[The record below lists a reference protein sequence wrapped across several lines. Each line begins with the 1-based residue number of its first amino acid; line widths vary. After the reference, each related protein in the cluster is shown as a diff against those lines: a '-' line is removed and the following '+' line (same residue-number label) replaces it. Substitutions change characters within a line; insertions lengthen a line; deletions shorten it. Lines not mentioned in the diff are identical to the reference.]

1 MSGMGDPQPNP
12 PKATHRPTKKWCWAG
27 LYWLVQTIV
36 VLLAPLIIDG
46 HVIVEGDLGILI
58 DAPTDPF
65 YLLPVSL
72 WAVALIGLQA
82 IFLWP
87 VRKPAAKSAAARGWP
102 LRLSLA
108 VGGLGIAAMVWALL
122 LAGWSLLDLLGHEP
136 TFSGWYLALPVALS
150 WLVATPLLI
159 AFCRKGPR
167 ESLLQRIAAWLFVGT
182 IIEVLA
188 IIPLDVMVRRRTN
201 CYCDEGTYNAL
212 LVCTGVGLFALGPCI
227 CLPLLARR
235 RKRWYEGRCDA
246 CGYDMRGSLHATH
259 CPECGA
265 GWRPGA

>member
-12 PKATHRPTKKWCWAG
+12 PKATHRHTKKWCWAG
-27 LYWLVQTIV
+27 LYWLVQTII
-36 VLLAPLIIDG
+36 VLLAPLLIIDG
-46 HVIVEGDLGILI
+46 DLNLS
-58 DAPTDPF
+58 ALADPG
-65 YLLPVSL
+65 YLLVVL
-72 WAVALIGLQA
+72 LVAAGLIGLQV

-87 VRKPAAKSAAARGWP
+87 VRQPAPKESRGQP

-108 VGGLGIAAMVWALL
+108 VGGLGVAAMVWALF
-122 LAGWSLLDLLGHEP
+122 LAGLSLLRLMGHGPNLNE
-136 TFSGWYLALPVALS
+136 WYLLLPLALS

-159 AFCRKGPR
+159 AFCKRGPR
-167 ESLLQRIAAWLFVGT
+167 ESMLQRIAARLFVGT
-182 IIEVLA
+182 IIEALA

-201 CYCDEGTYNAL
+201 CYCGEGTYSAL

-246 CGYDMRGSLHATH
+246 CGYDMRGSPHATH

-265 GWRPGA
+265 GWRPAP